1 MPIGFVRTEEN
12 NEDKWIEELIQHIF
26 SCLDIKCT
34 RCANAVENNFLGFL
48 KAS

>member
-12 NEDKWIEELIQHIF
+12 TEDNWIEELIQHIL
-26 SCLDIKCT
+26 SCLDIKCI